1 MDLMQ
6 NFKASLGLTL
16 SNTSGSLT
24 NPKWKESSDIEFTV
38 KHRKVETVVTIPANS
53 SLTLS
58 LTSMGFTQVNFLW
71 LVILEPNKS
80 VVLKFDGDPNGVLV
94 NPPDATRKGFFCAV
108 CNFNSLVIEN
118 PSLTDPVAISYL
130 VVEKA

>member
-16 SNTSGSLT
+16 SNTSASLT
-24 NPKWKESSDIEFTV
+24 NPKWKESSEIEFTV
-38 KHRKVETVVTIPANS
+38 KHRKVETVVTIPANGG
-53 SLTLS
+53 LTLN
-58 LTSMGFTQVNFLW
+58 LAAMGFTQVNFLW
-71 LVILEPNKS
+71 LVVLEPNKS
-80 VVLKFDGDPNGVLV
+80 VVLKFDGDTHGVSV
-94 NPPDATRKGFFCAV
+94 NPPDATRKGFFAAV

-130 VVEKA
+130 VVERA